1 MAHTPEEL
9 EGKLLSNVELFS
21 AKISWLAWGWRNI
34 DPWQR
39 QVLLTKDRYMILNCS
54 RQSGKSSILMLKA
67 FQKALTTP
75 NALIL
80 IIAEQRQSNEDLRKI
95 DELVKA
101 YDSYLRRR
109 YEGRL
114 VLSLLKDNVTSKE
127 FENNARIVALPGNEK
142 IRGYSAPTIVIIDE
156 AGYVDDNVFIAVDPM
171 MEVSQGQLILAST
184 PNGTSGFY
192 PQEWGNPRYT
202 ARFQVPWQQCP
213 RISKESIESKRLMYG
228 ESYVRQEY
236 ETRFLDDVA
245 ALFTEKSLY
254 ESMDPDQEVF
264 SEEMQ
269 GIQRAVTGDA
279 ELI

>member
-1 MAHTPEEL
+1 MTPEER

-21 AKISWLAWGWRNI
+21 AKISWLAWQWRNI

-39 QVLLTKDRYMILNCS
+39 QVLLSKDRYMILNCS

-80 IIAEQRQSNEDLRKI
+80 VIAEQRQSNEDLRKVN
-95 DELVKA
+95 ELTKA
-101 YDSYLRRR
+101 YDSYLKRR

-114 VLSLLKDNVTSKE
+114 ALGLLKDNITSLE
-127 FENNARIVALPGNEK
+127 YENNARIVALPGNEK
-142 IRGYSAPTIVIIDE
+142 VRGYSAPTMVILDE
-156 AGYVDDNVFIAVDPM
+156 ADYVDKDVFIAIDPM

-184 PNGTSGFY
+184 PNGTMGLMH
-192 PQEWGNPRYT
+192 QEWGNPRYT
-202 ARFQVPWQQCP
+202 ARFRIPWQQCP

-228 ESYVRQEY
+228 ESYVKQEY
-236 ETRFLDDVA
+236 ETDFLDDVA
-245 ALFTEKSLY
+245 ALFTERSLY

-269 GIQRAVTGDA
+269 GIQRAVTGEA